1 MSANKLRVTEL
12 DFDGIKNNLITHFKQ
27 SSEFGS
33 EGSYNFEGSAL
44 SMLLDVLAYN
54 THYMG
59 YYVNMLA
66 NEMFLD
72 SASKRES
79 IVSIAKHLGYT
90 PKSANC
96 ARITFDA
103 TNNGTENSTVY
114 PIGVLNSSGETV
126 AATIFEG
133 KNEDE
138 KIFTFYPIEEQ
149 TIVGEIDKTESITCM
164 EGKLVN
170 RSYIVDTN
178 NLDQKYTLDKNID
191 TSTLKV
197 SIKSDS
203 SSSTRTPYTLFE
215 DISSMKDGNI
225 YYLNEI
231 EAGQYEIVFGDGENT
246 GNKLSDGNVI
256 LLTYLISSEA
266 EPNGINEISMATG
279 GDSLTL
285 KVTSHASGGS
295 GSQSDE
301 SIRFMAPKSFQHKN
315 RAVTVD
321 DYATLV
327 LEKYPAADS
336 VITWGGEEN
345 DPVAFGKV
353 FIAIRPT
360 SGDVLTN
367 ADKLLIRTELLQK
380 NKVIGIV
387 PEVVD
392 PDYTYLKVAVNVVY
406 DSVKALV
413 PAGTIMNNVISSIT
427 SYNKTELD
435 KFDQDFRFSPLSTAV
450 DNSDDSIVSN
460 HMSLSLYKKV
470 KASTGSNSIDD
481 SWELKFSTKLDSI
494 TSNYFNSENY
504 ENIRFVESD
513 GVLNLEDNLGNVV
526 KSNVGLVS
534 STGTVDIN
542 PINILLTDNIDSDGN
557 HWLTFI
563 STIDQKDVELIKG
576 QVISI
581 KDSDIDV
588 TIERA

>member
-114 PIGVLNSSGETV
+114 PIGIENNP
-126 AATIFEG
+126 ATIFEG
-133 KNEDE
+133 KNEDD
-138 KIFTFYPIEEQ
+138 KIFTFYPIDEQ
-149 TIVGEIDKTESITCM
+149 TIVGEIGKTESITCM

-231 EAGQYEIVFGDGENT
+231 EAGQYEIVFGDGVDT

-266 EPNGINEISMATG
+266 EPNGINEISLATG

-295 GSQSDE
+295 EPQSDE

-321 DYATLV
+321 DYATLIAD
-327 LEKYPAADS
+327 KYPLDS

-353 FIAIRPT
+353 FIAIRPID
-360 SGDVLTN
+360 GEVLTD
-367 ADKLLIRTELLQK
+367 ADKLMIRTELLQK
-380 NKVIGIV
+380 NKVIGII
-387 PEVVD
+387 PEVID
-392 PDYTYLKVAVNVVY
+392 PDYTYLKASVNVVY
-406 DSVKALV
+406 DSTKAIV

-435 KFDQDFRFSPLSTAV
+435 KFDQSFRFSPLSTAI
-450 DNSDDSIVSN
+450 DDSDTSIVSN
-460 HMSLSLYKKV
+460 HTALSLYKKV
-470 KASTGSNSIDD
+470 MASTVSNSVDD
-481 SWELKFSTKLDSI
+481 SWELKFNTELDSI
-494 TSNYFNSENY
+494 TSNFFTSEDY
-504 ENIRFVESD
+504 ENVRFMETE
-513 GVLNLEDNLGNVV
+513 GVLNLHDITGVVV

-534 STGTVDIN
+534 SSGRVDIN
-542 PINILLTDNIDSDGN
+542 PINIISTDDVDSN
-557 HWLTFI
+557 EKHWLTFI
-563 STIDQKDVELIKG
+563 STIDQKDVEPIKG

-581 KDSDIDV
+581 KDIDIDV
-588 TIERA
+588 TMERA